1 MNVGDANPFRLTD
14 QPEPEFSPV
23 WSPDGKTIAL
33 MRLTGADQVSLV
45 LKPVAG
51 GAERIATSWRS
62 PAVPFWEQATRI
74 RHLDWTPDGGSLI
87 VSAPPSDQAPDNS
100 HNLFVLSLAS
110 GERRAITHAPPAQFD
125 LLPAVSSDG
134 RHVAF
139 VRDTGVLASSL
150 WIVDLGSGAEPRK
163 VAIPGFEEVAITG
176 VQWTP
181 GGREVIFAADVTNL
195 GMLWRTVPFSAQEP
209 TRVEGVAFPV
219 ARNAFSISRNGGRLA
234 YESRLIDM
242 NVWTLDVAGR
252 TPPQQVTQSTRI
264 DYFGRF
270 SPDGSRIVFA
280 SNQTGSFQ
288 IWICDRS
295 GANAQMIT
303 HMDHGTSGAPVWS
316 PDGKWIAFDSR
327 EGDNADLY
335 KVAASGGPVIRL
347 TDNPGADVTPSWS
360 RDGRSIYFSSTRSG
374 RTEIWKLP
382 ASGGAATQITRNG
395 GTFPMVA
402 PGGDRIFFIRS
413 DHDYSVWS
421 VPSDGGEDRREL
433 DRVNNRG
440 FVPARDGV
448 FFVLDGKIRFRDFKS
463 GRVREIAAPARRL
476 LPILD
481 LSPDGKTLSITQ
493 IDQMQQDLMLIDHL
507 VW

>member
-1 MNVGDANPFRLTD
+1 
-14 QPEPEFSPV
+14 
-23 WSPDGKTIAL
+23 
-33 MRLTGADQVSLV
+33 
-45 LKPVAG
+45 
-51 GAERIATSWRS
+51 
-62 PAVPFWEQATRI
+62 
-74 RHLDWTPDGGSLI
+74 
-87 VSAPPSDQAPDNS
+87 
-100 HNLFVLSLAS
+100 
-110 GERRAITHAPPAQFD
+110 
-125 LLPAVSSDG
+125 
-134 RHVAF
+134 
-139 VRDTGVLASSL
+139 
-150 WIVDLGSGAEPRK
+150 
-163 VAIPGFEEVAITG
+163 
-176 VQWTP
+176 
-181 GGREVIFAADVTNL
+181 
-195 GMLWRTVPFSAQEP
+195 
-209 TRVEGVAFPV
+209 
-219 ARNAFSISRNGGRLA
+219 
-234 YESRLIDM
+234 
-242 NVWTLDVAGR
+242 
-252 TPPQQVTQSTRI
+252 
-264 DYFGRF
+264 
-270 SPDGSRIVFA
+270 
-280 SNQTGSFQ
+280 
-288 IWICDRS
+288 
-295 GANAQMIT
+295 
-303 HMDHGTSGAPVWS
+303 
-316 PDGKWIAFDSR
+316 
-327 EGDNADLY
+327 
-335 KVAASGGPVIRL
+335 
-347 TDNPGADVTPSWS
+347 VTPSWS